1 MKSSSH
7 TCVYM
12 MDSMQ
17 EISAEDRGEVERMLR
32 GELYDPSVKAL
43 AQMREVM
50 QEKQRKYSNLND
62 KKERTKMIKSLFYK
76 TGEDITIEP
85 NLYADYGKFIS
96 VGNDKCTD
104 SFSPCFSSRRIM
116 SLHFTSLHFT
126 SPNFFF
132 V

>member
-12 MDSMQ
+12 MDSMH
-17 EISAEDRGEVERMLR
+17 EISAEDRDEVERMLR

-96 VGNDKCTD
+96 VGNDKCTYPFHLA
-104 SFSPCFSSRRIM
+104 SHHVVSCHFT

-126 SPNFFF
+126 
-132 V
+132 